1 MAEKRDYYEVLGVKK
16 DASEDDI
23 KKAYRQLAR
32 QYHPDVTK
40 EDAKVAEE
48 KFKEISEAYEVL
60 VDKEKR
66 KLYDQYGHAG
76 VSSQF
81 QGGDFTWNDFT
92 HRGDLND
99 IFGGGS
105 FGFGDLFE
113 AMFGGGQRG
122 PRQGAHLRYDIE
134 ISLED
139 AANGI
144 SREITIPATVQCEAC
159 GGTGSKSKKSGKCET
174 CNGKGQVQ
182 RVERRGMGQY
192 VSIVTCPKCGGRGRA
207 VNDPCNKCD
216 GAGAIRKPT
225 KVQITIP
232 KGIDTG
238 MQLRVPGAG
247 EPSPNGGPPGDL
259 FIVVHVREHEMFK
272 RDGPN
277 IHLDLP
283 IEFVDAALGA
293 EEEVPT
299 LWGTAKMNVPAGTQS
314 GTVFKLKGSGLDN
327 VNGRGR
333 GDQFV
338 KIEIKVP
345 KKLSNEQKE
354 LLRKFAGVDET
365 KKGFLGKMRGG

>member
-1 MAEKRDYYEVLGVKK
+1 MAEKRDYYEVLGVPKG
-16 DASEDDI
+16 ASEDDI

-48 KFKEISEAYEVL
+48 KFKEMSEAYEVL

-81 QGGDFTWNDFT
+81 KGGDFSWNDFS
-92 HRGDLND
+92 HKQDLND
-99 IFGGGS
+99 IFGNGGFAFS
-105 FGFGDLFE
+105 DLFE
-113 AMFGGGQRG
+113 TMFGGGQRG
-122 PRQGAHLRYDIE
+122 PRQGASLRYDIE

-139 AANGI
+139 SATGLT
-144 SREITIPATVQCEAC
+144 REITIPATVQCEAC
-159 GGTGSKSKKSGKCET
+159 GGTGSRSKKNGKCEA

-182 RVERRGMGQY
+182 RVERRGGGQY
-192 VSIVTCPKCGGRGRA
+192 ISIVTCPKCSGRGRA
-207 VNDPCNKCD
+207 ISDPCHKCD
-216 GAGAIRKPT
+216 GAGMIRKPT
-225 KVQITIP
+225 KVQISIP

-238 MQLRVPGAG
+238 MQLRVASAG

-259 FIVVHVREHEMFK
+259 FIVVHVRDHEIYK

-277 IHLDLP
+277 IIIEHP
-283 IEFVDAALGA
+283 INFVDAALGA

-299 LWGTAKMNVPAGTQS
+299 LWGAVKMTIPAGTQS

-327 VNGRGR
+327 INGRGR

-338 KIEIKVP
+338 KVDIRVP
-345 KKLSNEQKE
+345 KKLSSEQKE
-354 LLRKFAGVDET
+354 LLKKFAELDGV
-365 KKGFLGKMRGG
+365 KKGFLGKMRG

>member
-1 MAEKRDYYEVLGVKK
+1 MAEKRDYYEVLGVPK

-48 KFKEISEAYEVL
+48 KFKEMSEAYEVL
-60 VDKEKR
+60 VDKDKR

-92 HRGDLND
+92 HRGDISDLFGSGGFGFND
-99 IFGGGS
+99 FFEAVFGGP
-105 FGFGDLFE
+105 
-113 AMFGGGQRG
+113 RG
-122 PRQGAHLRYDIE
+122 PRMGNSLRYDID

-139 AANGI
+139 AANGLA
-144 SREITIPATVQCEAC
+144 REITIPQTLPCDAC
-159 GGTGSKSKKSGKCET
+159 AGTGSKSKKSSRCET

-182 RVERRGMGQY
+182 KVERRGMGQY
-192 VSIVTCPKCGGRGRA
+192 VSIVICPKCGGKGRA
-207 VNDPCNKCD
+207 PADPCRQCD
-216 GAGAIRKPT
+216 ATGMVRKPT
-225 KVQITIP
+225 KVQINIP
-232 KGIDTG
+232 KGVDTG
-238 MQLRVPGAG
+238 MQLRVAGAG

-259 FIVVHVREHEMFK
+259 FIVVHVREHEIFK

-277 IHLDLP
+277 IHIDLP
-283 IEFVDAALGA
+283 INFADAALGA

-299 LWGTAKMNVPAGTQS
+299 LWGTAKMSIPPGTQCD
-314 GTVFKLKGSGLDN
+314 TVFKLKGSGIDN
-327 VNGRGR
+327 INGRGR

-338 KIEIKVP
+338 RVKIKVP
-345 KKLSNEQKE
+345 KKLTGEQKE
-354 LLRKFAGVDET
+354 LLRKFSEMEGP
-365 KKGFLGKMRGG
+365 KKGFFDKILGG

>member
-1 MAEKRDYYEVLGVKK
+1 
-16 DASEDDI
+16 
-23 KKAYRQLAR
+23 
-32 QYHPDVTK
+32 VTK

-144 SREITIPATVQCEAC
+144 SREITIPATMQCEAC
-159 GGTGSKSKKSGKCET
+159 GGTGSKSKKSAKCDT

-192 VSIVTCPKCGGRGRA
+192 VSIVTCPKCGGKGRA
-207 VNDPCNKCD
+207 IADPCNKCD
-216 GAGAIRKPT
+216 GAGMIRKPT

-238 MQLRVPGAG
+238 MQLRVAGAG

-299 LWGTAKMNVPAGTQS
+299 LWGTAKMSVPAGTQD

-345 KKLSNEQKE
+345 KKLTSEQKD